1 MLIMATIRIPTP
13 LRTYTNGST
22 TVLVKGHTVGEA
34 LQDLTRQHPDLSE
47 HLFDNGKLRNFVN
60 VFLGEDDIRYL
71 DGEATALEAGDKLR
85 IIPSIAGG

>member
-1 MLIMATIRIPTP
+1 MATIRIPTP

-22 TVLVKGHTVGEA
+22 TVSVKGRTVGEA
-34 LQDLTRQHPDLSE
+34 LQDLTRQHPDLSQ

-60 VFLGEDDIRYL
+60 VFLGEEDIRYL
-71 DGEATALEAGDKLR
+71 DGEATALEADARLR